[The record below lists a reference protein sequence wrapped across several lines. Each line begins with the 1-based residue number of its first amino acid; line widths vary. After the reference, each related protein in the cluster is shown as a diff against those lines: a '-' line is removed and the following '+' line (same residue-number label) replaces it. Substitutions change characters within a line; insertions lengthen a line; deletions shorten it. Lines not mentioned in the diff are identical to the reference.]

1 MNKKL
6 FKIAICGIPVILG
19 CITACSAISSI
30 KTNDTTQDVVPSNAL
45 PYEVYEI
52 DESNVLL
59 GFKAGIDL
67 DQYHDGI
74 VNTMEIPSK
83 VTSIDAAAFFENAKS
98 TIPSF
103 IKNLTFAENSKC
115 SSIDYNAFNQCSLT
129 SVNLSNCT
137 SLKTIST
144 YVFFQSLSLTS
155 VSFPSSL
162 TEIQEAAFKYCSKLN
177 YIAWDLPDDY
187 QTSISIGY
195 YAFWDINSVGS
206 VESFNPSISSQDLLD
221 WIKGKGNFP
230 SSGWTI
236 AC

>member
-103 IKNLTFAENSKC
+103 IKNLTFGKQSKC
-115 SSIDYNAFNQCSLT
+115 TTIGFYSFRLSTLIVVDLSNATNLEKLIEGAFTQCSVLT
-129 SVNLSNCT
+129 SVT
-137 SLKTIST
+137 
-144 YVFFQSLSLTS
+144 
-155 VSFPSSL
+155 FPSSL
-162 TEIQEAAFKYCSKLN
+162 TL
-177 YIAWDLPDDY
+177 
-187 QTSISIGY
+187 IGN
-195 YAFWDINSVGS
+195 YAFYINYSLNSIIWNSWNSTATVEATAFYSGLPAQGTVLVTNPIGS
-206 VESFNPSISSQDLLD
+206 NNSAALLAYLKT
-221 WIKGKGNFP
+221 KGLPN
-230 SSGWTI
+230 GWTV
-236 AC
+236 A